1 MMAPLPR
8 KGSTMKES
16 GNEHSQGVGRGG
28 VALLV
33 IDVQQGLFIKSSP
46 IYKAEE
52 LLRNINLLIGRA
64 HQAGAPVFYVQH
76 SDARTLREGSPD
88 WQLHPQL
95 QPLATDAIVHKQHGN
110 AFEETGLD
118 QALKSRNVTG
128 VVITG
133 LVTHGC
139 VRATC
144 MGALQLGYRV
154 ILARDGHSS
163 YSKQA
168 DKLIEEWNQKLSAR
182 QVELKSTSEVEFG

>member
-1 MMAPLPR
+1 
-8 KGSTMKES
+8 MKES
-16 GNEHSQGVGRGG
+16 VHEQSGRVGESG

-33 IDVQQGLFIKSSP
+33 IDVQQGLFFKSTP
-46 IYKAEE
+46 IFKAEE
-52 LLRNINLLIGRA
+52 LLRNIRLLVDRA
-64 HQAGAPVFYVQH
+64 HQAGVPVFYVQH

-88 WQLHPQL
+88 WKLHPQL

-118 QALKSRNVTG
+118 QALKSRNVTS

-144 MGALQLGYRV
+144 MGALQLGYRA
-154 ILARDGHSS
+154 ILVRDGHSS
-163 YSKQA
+163 YSRQA
-168 DKLIEEWNQKLSAR
+168 DKLIEEWNQKLSA
-182 QVELKSTSEVEFG
+182 QGAELRLTSEIDC